1 MDHTAYIDAT
11 AALLGLKI
19 TAEQRPGVLSFFELA
34 ALMAAQVDGLPLTPA
49 DEAANVFRPVEPE
62 VGS

>member
-11 AALLGLKI
+11 AAVLGLKI
-19 TAEQRPGVLSFFELA
+19 TADQRPGVLSFFELA
-34 ALMAAQVDGLPLTPA
+34 GQMAALLDGLPLTPA

-62 VGS
+62 VGP